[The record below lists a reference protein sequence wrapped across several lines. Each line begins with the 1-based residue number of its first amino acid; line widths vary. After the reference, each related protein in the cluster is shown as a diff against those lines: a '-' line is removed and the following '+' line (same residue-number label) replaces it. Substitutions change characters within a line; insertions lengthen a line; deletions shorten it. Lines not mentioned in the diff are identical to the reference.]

1 MATPLSYPLS
11 GRVAYCVEGKG
22 EFPRDMLR
30 REGSQFLTAL
40 DETNAGIGY
49 HAETRRV
56 MLAVHNVRTFT
67 PNVERWKSFGWQ
79 VVPLDHS
86 PPPGSLEEIQWRNI
100 RKVVKRLADHLF
112 DSPQH
117 PNYGTYHVALTTSL
131 TAKDGVGIGFT
142 ELEPLVAHTP
152 EVVTNSEHSSG
163 LTPVCQA
170 CQGTGEIVQH
180 ESGREDA
187 ISRRPCEVCNDPSQ
201 TEDLSG
207 YGAQLLEENGRKV
220 LSYWPY
226 CSKCCKPFEFEKD
239 EPFASCGCP
248 GSTEWGDPR
257 PASWVQPPASNVRLE
272 SASLN
277 LFKALI
283 MDRIDVGDWPP
294 TATKA
299 LEELGAATRGK

>member
-1 MATPLSYPLS
+1 MARPLSYSLPN
-11 GRVAYCVEGKG
+11 RVAYCVEGKG
-22 EFPRDMLR
+22 EFPHDMLR
-30 REGSQFLTAL
+30 REGSQFLTTL
-40 DETNAGIGY
+40 DETKAGVGY

-56 MLAVHNVRTFT
+56 LLAVHDVRTFT

-79 VVPLDHS
+79 VVPLDHL

-112 DSPQH
+112 ESPQH
-117 PNYGTYHVALTTSL
+117 PSYGTYHVALTTSL

-142 ELEPLVAHTP
+142 ELEPLVAPTP
-152 EVVTNSEHSSG
+152 EVAQ
-163 LTPVCQA
+163 QA
-170 CQGTGEIVQH
+170 PQ
-180 ESGREDA
+180 S
-187 ISRRPCEVCNDPSQ
+187 
-201 TEDLSG
+201 EDLSG

-226 CSKCCKPFEFEKD
+226 CSKCRKPFEFEKD

-257 PASWVQPPASNVRLE
+257 PASWVQPPAPNARLE

-294 TATKA
+294 TAAKA